1 MIRNLGALMFALLA
15 ALGVGVMLHVL
26 LVLTDPYAPLSKLPD
41 PPTVDT
47 RWQVPSPPPPSA
59 GSREEHR

>member
-1 MIRNLGALMFALLA
+1 MRRIVGAYLGALAA
-15 ALGVGVMLHVL
+15 ALGLGVMLHVL

-47 RWQVPSPPPPSA
+47 RWQVPSPPPSA